1 MEIKPVNE
9 TGSLRERNKMFCM
22 KCGTKLPDD
31 ANFCY
36 KCGYSFGG
44 VINSEE
50 KTLTNVI
57 VPEAETKLVPA
68 KCTNCNASLNV
79 DPNKDA
85 AICPY
90 CNSAFIVSK
99 AINNISINN
108 NVNIDKATISLE
120 GGSVTIKNQ
129 VDADNLIIRANEFIK
144 QSEYEKTIEYLNK
157 ALDQEPDNGRLRDD
171 VRDAYVKMVFKEIK
185 NGININNDYIEK
197 AVFYDNEKESPLI
210 YELFLYLGVENE
222 KRLLNSEGGFPR
234 ENVLKIREY
243 YQSAYNIRDDS
254 MVEKSISRIDYI
266 MDEYVFCRFTDN
278 SLFGGWGKNKNE
290 ILFLFDRILI
300 TKYPKECFYQDISDT
315 SLERKWINIWHLG
328 SQQYLEPKKEDLNE
342 AYKTLSIFLNQQCL
356 SPRYAELE
364 ELGLIGRDETDQF
377 FFPRYSK
384 ERIESLIKEIE

>member
-1 MEIKPVNE
+1 
-9 TGSLRERNKMFCM
+9 MFCM
-22 KCGTKLPDD
+22 KCGTILPDD

-36 KCGYSFGG
+36 KCGYSFGN
-44 VINSEE
+44 VINNVE

-57 VPEAETKLVPA
+57 VPETETKLVPA
-68 KCTNCNASLNV
+68 KCTNCNASLDV

-108 NVNIDKATISLE
+108 NVSIDKATISLE

-144 QSEYEKTIEYLNK
+144 QSEYEKTVEYLNK
-157 ALDQEPDNGRLRDD
+157 ALDQEPDNGRIRDD
-171 VRDAYVKMVFKEIK
+171 VRDAYVKMIFMQIK
-185 NGININNDYIEK
+185 NGIDINNDYIEK
-197 AVFYDNEKESPLI
+197 AVFYDSAKESPLV

-222 KRLLNSEGGFPR
+222 KHLLNSEGGFPR
-234 ENVLKIREY
+234 EKCLKIRDY
-243 YQSAYNIRDDS
+243 YQNAYNIRDDS

-266 MDEYVFCRFTDN
+266 MDEYVFCRFADN
-278 SLFGGWGKNKNE
+278 SSFGGWGKNKNE
-290 ILFLFDRILI
+290 ILFLFDRVLI
-300 TKYPKECFYQDISDT
+300 TKYPKEYIYQNISDS
-315 SLERKWINIWHLG
+315 SLERRWINIWYLG

-342 AYKTLSIFLNQQCL
+342 AYKALSVFLNRQCL
-356 SPRYAELE
+356 SPKYEELE
-364 ELGLIGRDETDQF
+364 EMGLIGRDETDQF

-384 ERIESLIKEIE
+384 ERIEKLIKETE